1 MMGFLQ
7 DINQFS
13 PDYVDIDQEEAFVD
27 YKKRIAHYE
36 ETYEQICENSDS
48 ERCDFSRKLKLFEA
62 ALKSALRE
70 KCPDTEFFLVRIFPH
85 SD

>member
-1 MMGFLQ
+1 MIGFLQ

-48 ERCDFSRKLKLFEA
+48 ERCDF
-62 ALKSALRE
+62 
-70 KCPDTEFFLVRIFPH
+70 
-85 SD
+85 

>member
-1 MMGFLQ
+1 MFCKAFFRYVIGFLQ

-48 ERCDFSRKLKLFEA
+48 ERCDFSSKFKLFGVLVKSTSLTNTFC
-62 ALKSALRE
+62 LKN
-70 KCPDTEFFLVRIFPH
+70 
-85 SD
+85 